1 MDNRIYDAVV
11 ATENGTTLPVVAR
24 DVILDVSDTK
34 LDDAVT
40 DDLLQRL
47 APFDVVERIR
57 ERRRRCHYGSPHYGS
72 P

>member
-11 ATENGTTLPVVAR
+11 ATDNGTTLPVVAR
-24 DVILDVSDTK
+24 DVIFDVSDTK

-57 ERRRRCHYGSPHYGS
+57 ERRRRCHYRYP
-72 P
+72 